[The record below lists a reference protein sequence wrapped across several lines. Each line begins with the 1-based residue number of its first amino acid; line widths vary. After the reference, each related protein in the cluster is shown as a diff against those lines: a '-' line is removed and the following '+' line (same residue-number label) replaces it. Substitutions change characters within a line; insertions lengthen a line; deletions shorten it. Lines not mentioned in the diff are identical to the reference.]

1 MGERRGMSDVDGR
14 LAAWKLCLD
23 TEPTDLSVV
32 KNQLRDL
39 YLILMA
45 MRAELHLRD
54 TPEKPL

>member
-1 MGERRGMSDVDGR
+1 MSDVDGR